1 MTRAPAMTVVAT
13 AGHVDHGKSTLVRA
27 LTGMEPDRWAEE
39 RRRGMTIDLGYAWTR
54 LFEDGPLLAFVDVPG
69 HERFLGNM
77 LAGLGPAPAVLFVV
91 AADGG
96 WSAQSSEHL
105 AAIDALQLRHGL
117 LAVTRSDLADPGP
130 ALAQAR
136 ERLAHSSLGA
146 VEAIPVSPV
155 TGFGLA
161 DLREALRRLA
171 FTLPEAD
178 PGARVR
184 LWVDRSFTIA
194 GRGTVVT
201 GTLTAGTLRIGDPLA
216 TPTGIVPIR
225 GLHCLGEPADE
236 VRAPAR
242 VAVNLR
248 RPTPQQVG
256 RGSAL
261 LTPGGWPSTAVIDVR
276 VSASPGHWPPE
287 AHLHVGTAA
296 VPARIR
302 PLADD
307 LVRLTLA
314 RPLPLQVG
322 DRAILRDPGGV
333 GLLGGAEVLDPD
345 PPPLRRRGAATHRA
359 VDLQGGSDAAATVR
373 RRGAIRRDEL
383 TGLGFAAAD
392 VPGAVGVG
400 DWWVAEPTWRGWQD
414 TLVQAARERAR
425 VDPMHPSLP
434 GDQARDLL
442 ALPDVALL
450 PPLVQAAGLAVD
462 QGRIHEFETR
472 PVLDEAAESFLAA
485 WERRWRTDG
494 FVAPE
499 AEDLATAGFSRNAQ
513 AAAARLGRVFRLPG
527 DVLLPPQAPAQA
539 MRLLTALPQ
548 PFTTSQARQA
558 LGTTR
563 RVAVP
568 LLEELDRRGWTH
580 RVDGSLRT
588 VR

>member
-1 MTRAPAMTVVAT
+1 MSVVAT

-130 ALAQAR
+130 ALEQAR

-146 VEAIPVSPV
+146 VAAIPVSPV

-178 PGARVR
+178 IQARVR

-201 GTLTAGTLRIGDPLA
+201 GTLTAGSLRVGDLLA

-248 RPTPQQVG
+248 GPAPEQVG
-256 RGSAL
+256 RGTAL
-261 LTPGGWPSTAVIDVR
+261 LTPGAWLRGSVIDARVR
-276 VSASPGHWPPE
+276 TPPPRWPPG
-287 AHLHVGTAA
+287 AHLHIGTAA
-296 VPARIR
+296 VPVRIR
-302 PLADD
+302 PLAGD
-307 LVRLTLA
+307 LVRLTLD
-314 RPLPLQVG
+314 RPLALQVG
-322 DRAILRDPGGV
+322 DRAILRDPGGQ
-333 GLLGGAEVLDPD
+333 GLLGGVEVLDPD
-345 PPPLRRRGAATHRA
+345 PPPLRRRGAAGQRA
-359 VDLQGGSDAAATVR
+359 ADLRHGVDAAATLA
-373 RRGAIRRDEL
+373 RRGAIRREEFAA
-383 TGLGFAAAD
+383 LGFPVEV
-392 VPGAVGVG
+392 VPAGGIEVG
-400 DWWVAEPTWRGWQD
+400 DWWVGEPTWRAWQD
-414 TLVQAARERAR
+414 RLVETVRAR
-425 VDPMHPSLP
+425 ARTDPVHPWCN
-434 GDQARDLL
+434 RDEVRHLL
-442 ALPDVALL
+442 DLPDVAILGA
-450 PPLVQAAGLAVD
+450 LVSAAGLAWT
-462 QGRIHEFETR
+462 QGRIHETETR
-472 PVLDEAAESFLAA
+472 PVLDEAAQAFLTGWES
-485 WERRWRTDG
+485 RWRSDS
-494 FVAPE
+494 FAAPE
-499 AEDLATAGFSRNAQ
+499 AEELTSAGFSPRTQ

-527 DVLLPPQAPAQA
+527 DVLLPPQAPARA
-539 MRLLTALPQ
+539 MQLLTALPQ

-563 RVAVP
+563 RVAIP